1 VAIVRGPLDNFYNSL
16 NDEQRQHFA
25 TLAPTSAAR
34 SNRRGFASDN
44 DLTALC
50 SRRAGFTHLPAQRV
64 EKIVKPAQQQLDAFE
79 RLKSAS
85 TQAANHLQ
93 ASCPTQL
100 PQTALDRFDAVAK
113 RVNAIGEANRDSTAR
128 ARQLL

>member
-1 VAIVRGPLDNFYNSL
+1 MIQALAIVRGPLDNFYNSL

-44 DLTALC
+44 DLAALC
-50 SRRAGFTHLPAQRV
+50 SRRAEGFTQLPAQRV
-64 EKIVKPAQQQLDAFE
+64 EKIV
-79 RLKSAS
+79 
-85 TQAANHLQ
+85 NHLQ

-113 RVNAIGEANRDSTAR
+113 RVNAMGEANKDSTAR